1 MGRTLGSFVVDGLPH
16 IQGQQDGSRC
26 RDSQTVP
33 PVGAGTSQRC
43 GKRVSCLLT
52 GSSLLMIGVE
62 QRLAWRRVGATAQ
75 AESRRGPVGWR
86 RGPWRGEKEDEP
98 SCWMGTRE
106 RKQGEERAL
115 TKQQGAVLMLRMRR
129 GDPAGAAEPD
139 EKFHL
144 AGKRCSTSKHR
155 LSSTPGTASS
165 RYYARHVGLE
175 A

>member
-1 MGRTLGSFVVDGLPH
+1 MHTLSATKKQNGWRLCGDVEDVGQGGVV
-16 IQGQQDGSRC
+16 
-26 RDSQTVP
+26 V
-33 PVGAGTSQRC
+33 VG
-43 GKRVSCLLT
+43 
-52 GSSLLMIGVE
+52 E
-62 QRLAWRRVGATAQ
+62 QR
-75 AESRRGPVGWR
+75 
-86 RGPWRGEKEDEP
+86 
-98 SCWMGTRE
+98 
-106 RKQGEERAL
+106 EERAL

-139 EKFHL
+139 KKFHL